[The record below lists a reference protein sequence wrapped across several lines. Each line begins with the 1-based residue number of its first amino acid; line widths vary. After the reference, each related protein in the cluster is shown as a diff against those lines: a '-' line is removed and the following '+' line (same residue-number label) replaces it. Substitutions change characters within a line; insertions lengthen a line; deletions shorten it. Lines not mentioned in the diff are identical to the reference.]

1 MDALLNLRL
10 VKDRLIAGK
19 ILLHDLRSVDIQSG
33 VADNGTD
40 RNGENAEVS
49 YVLFQIHCG
58 VVRPTGQGRPAF
70 LCSGNRSGQNAP
82 AWGGYAR
89 AVPQLHIGVLRSW

>member
-1 MDALLNLRL
+1 MNLRL
-10 VKDRLIAGK
+10 VKDRLIAGE

-49 YVLFQIHCG
+49 PLG
-58 VVRPTGQGRPAF
+58 MG
-70 LCSGNRSGQNAP
+70 
-82 AWGGYAR
+82 
-89 AVPQLHIGVLRSW
+89 